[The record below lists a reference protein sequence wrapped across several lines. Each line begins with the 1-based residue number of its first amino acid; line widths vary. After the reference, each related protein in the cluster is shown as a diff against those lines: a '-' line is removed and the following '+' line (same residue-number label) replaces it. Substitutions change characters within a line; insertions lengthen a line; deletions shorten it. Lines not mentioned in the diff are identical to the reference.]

1 MARNSS
7 KQWTPEDEK
16 RLLELEAAGKP
27 RVMIA
32 AALHRS
38 AGSISSRLGILRL
51 RQAKAAAPVDDRHD
65 PPDSAAPMENM
76 P

>member
-1 MARNSS
+1 
-7 KQWTPEDEK
+7 
-16 RLLELEAAGKP
+16 L
-27 RVMIA
+27 IA

-51 RQAKAAAPVDDRHD
+51 RQAAVHDRPD
-65 PPDSAAPMENM
+65 PPDSAASMEAV